1 MQSRGSGVLLMNSS
15 DTVLGSLMFNYKL
28 LGNTELEEPWVGGF
42 GGPSH
47 HALLLR
53 ALCPAPGG
61 KGSRES
67 WWNGWGGVPRP

>member
-1 MQSRGSGVLLMNSS
+1 MQSRGSGVLLINSS

-28 LGNTELEEPWVGGF
+28 PGNNELEESWVGRLL
-42 GGPSH
+42 GPSH

-53 ALCPAPGG
+53 ALCPALGG

-67 WWNGWGGVPRP
+67 WWNR